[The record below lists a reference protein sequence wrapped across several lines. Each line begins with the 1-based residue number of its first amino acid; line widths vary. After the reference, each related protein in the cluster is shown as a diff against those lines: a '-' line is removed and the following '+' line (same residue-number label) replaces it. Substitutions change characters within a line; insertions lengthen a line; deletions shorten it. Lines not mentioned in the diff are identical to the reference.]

1 MTRFPARILA
11 LAGRTAALAALFVS
25 LNPLGAQEAPT
36 IRALTEPWPEIVKVG
51 DIEIVHV
58 RKNIYM
64 LVGGGAHVTAA
75 IGDEG
80 VFLVDSGGIGQ
91 GDKIVAAVRH
101 LTNKRLRFLA
111 NTSPDADHA
120 GGNAEIVKAA
130 GGVAGLNGANGGPQ
144 GRPNFGILSFAHEN
158 TVNRLISGAPD
169 FPGLKGEAVPDSTFV
184 GARKD
189 YYANGEAVQLFFE
202 PHAHTDGD
210 VIVFFRG
217 SDVISAGEIFRTDSY
232 PVIDVARGG
241 SYQGELDALNMIL
254 DLAVPER
261 NQMGGT
267 RVVPAH
273 GRVSNEADVLEY
285 RDMLAI
291 IRNRVRAMVDKG
303 MTLDQVKQARPTL
316 EYDGIYGKKQVA
328 GDKLIEIAY
337 NELSKPDDATRK

>member
-1 MTRFPARILA
+1 MTHVPIKFAVI
-11 LAGRTAALAALFVS
+11 AAFVVA
-25 LNPLGAQEAPT
+25 LNPLGAQQVPT
-36 IRALTEPWPEIVKVG
+36 IRALTEPWPEIVKVSG
-51 DIEIVHV
+51 IEIVHV
-58 RKNIYM
+58 QKNVYM

-80 VFLVDSGGIGQ
+80 VFLVDSGGLGQ
-91 GDKIVAAVRH
+91 GDKIAAAVRH

-130 GGVAGLNGANGGPQ
+130 GGVAGLNGPNGGAQ
-144 GRPNFGILSFAHEN
+144 GRPNFGIMTFAHQN
-158 TVNRLISGAPD
+158 AVDRLITGTPN
-169 FPGLKGEAVPDSTFV
+169 FPGLQGDAVPDSTFV

-189 YYANGEAVQLFFE
+189 YYAIGEAVQFFFE

-210 VIVFFRG
+210 IIVFFRG

-267 RVVPAH
+267 RVVPAR
-273 GRVSNEADVLEY
+273 GRLCNEADVLEY
-285 RDMLAI
+285 RDMLTI
-291 IRNRVRAMVDKG
+291 IRNRVRAMVDKR
-303 MTLDQVKQARPTL
+303 MTLNQVKQAHPTL
-316 EYDGIYGKKQVA
+316 EYDGIYGKKEVT
-328 GDKLIEIAY
+328 GDMLVEIAY
-337 NELSKPDDATRK
+337 NEMSKQDSAAKK